1 MQRGMISN
9 IGKMVVWVMSDVLLA
24 GDVLRADRADWLD
37 RTTLVVDVVI
47 IIKPG
52 RPIPDLPYE
61 VSYRVFRDLADAQRA
76 LKQDPRPMFII
87 AETVNDLANETWAFQ
102 DNVISRYSIGRR

>member
-9 IGKMVVWVMSDVLLA
+9 IGKMVVWVMSDVLLQ
-24 GDVLRADRADWLD
+24 DNVLRADRKDWLD

-52 RPIPDLPYE
+52 HPIPDLPYE
-61 VSYRVFRDLADAQRA
+61 VSYRVFRHLNDAQRA
-76 LKQDPRPMFII
+76 LKQDPRPLFIV
-87 AETVNDLANETWAFQ
+87 AEADDPANETWAFQ
-102 DNVISRYSIGRR
+102 DNVISRYTIGRR